1 MARHF
6 AAAAAA
12 VQRYYCGG
20 GCDGRDDGA
29 VQAMLQ
35 CQRVSDFLIAASYLS
50 IPLELLYFASCADL
64 APLKWLLLQLAAF
77 AVLGGATHLLAV
89 FSHAH
94 PHSSGLLL
102 ASTAAKLLAALV
114 SFATAISL
122 VALIPRL
129 IRAKLR
135 EAFLRAKARQLDRDL
150 GLIRRRV
157 EATSRLVR
165 MLTHRIRSSPLDA
178 HTILHT
184 TMLHLADAL
193 ELHSCAVWM
202 PGRDAA
208 DDLHLVHQLSLR
220 GKGPVRVVVGSQ
232 APISADDPDVVDVMA
247 SEAAKVLGPG
257 SVLATASSGELQPPG
272 AVAAIRIPM
281 LKVSNFDGRK
291 TPVASS
297 YAILVLALRSKA
309 SGSGSGEWG
318 GHDLEVV
325 QVIADQV
332 AVALSHAAV
341 LEEWQA
347 MSDRLAEQNRA
358 LLHAKHDAMMATEGI
373 NSIQSAMC
381 YGMRRPMY
389 SIIGLL
395 SMVRQAEDMRP
406 EQRLVADAIART
418 STLSLALMN
427 DVDTETLTVNR
438 VPFDLRSLMREA
450 MSVAGCLAS
459 CGGVGFSYQLENAL
473 PEWVVGDE
481 TRVFHLLL
489 QMAGDVLGQRRD
501 GAGRLSFSIK
511 SCSADEK
518 DSSTP
523 VWPDLSTG
531 CSVCVEFQVA
541 MERSTGC
548 SQTPSGPA
556 SSQINVCKKIVQVGR
571 VLTWHTKSKI
581 AQLPVVVNPSFLSF
595 LQMMNGT
602 VWSAS
607 DGESITLILHFQLQ
621 QSGMCR
627 RTSSSIPHFNGLR
640 ILLADGDAMSR
651 AVTQKLLEELGC
663 QVISASSGAHCL
675 ALLGSAG
682 SSFQLLLLD
691 LDMDAFEVALRI
703 RGLKNRRWLLI
714 VAALAVTVD
723 DGIREMCRNSGINGL
738 IQKPLTLT
746 ALGAQL
752 HRVLG
757 N

>member
-89 FSHAH
+89 FAHAH

-129 IRAKLR
+129 IRTKLR

-281 LKVSNFDGRK
+281 LKVSNFDGKK

-381 YGMRRPMY
+381 DGMRRPMY

-406 EQRLVADAIART
+406 QQRLVADAIART

-556 SSQINVCKKIVQVGR
+556 SSQINMCKKIV
-571 VLTWHTKSKI
+571 
-581 AQLPVVVNPSFLSF
+581 
-595 LQMMNGT
+595 QMMNGT

-723 DGIREMCRNSGINGL
+723 DGIREMGRNSGINGL

-752 HRVLG
+752 HRVLR

>member
-6 AAAAAA
+6 AAAGAGAGA

-20 GCDGRDDGA
+20 ACDGRDDGA

-89 FSHAH
+89 FSLAH

-114 SFATAISL
+114 SFATAVSL

-157 EATSRLVR
+157 EATSRVVR

-178 HTILHT
+178 HSILHT

-202 PGRDAA
+202 PGRDAG

-220 GKGPVRVVVGSQ
+220 GKGPVRVVLGSQ
-232 APISADDPDVVDVMA
+232 APISPGDPDVIDVMA
-247 SEAAKVLGPG
+247 SEAAKVLRPG
-257 SVLATASSGELQPPG
+257 SELATASSGELQPPG

-281 LKVSNFDGRK
+281 LEVSNFDGGK

-309 SGSGSGEWG
+309 SGSGSREWS

-358 LLHAKHDAMMATEGI
+358 LLHAKQDAMMATEGI

-381 YGMRRPMY
+381 DGMRRPMY

-438 VPFDLRSLMREA
+438 MPFDLRSLMREA

-459 CGGVGFSYQLENAL
+459 CGGAGFSYQLENAL

-481 TRVFHLLL
+481 TRVFHHLL

-511 SCSADEK
+511 SCSADQK
-518 DSSTP
+518 DCIP
-523 VWPDLSTG
+523 VCPNLSAG
-531 CSVCVEFQVA
+531 CSICVEFQVA

-548 SQTPSGPA
+548 SQPPSSPA
-556 SSQINVCKKIVQVGR
+556 SSQINMCKKIVQ
-571 VLTWHTKSKI
+571 
-581 AQLPVVVNPSFLSF
+581 
-595 LQMMNGT
+595 MMNGT
-602 VWSAS
+602 MRSAS

-621 QSGMCR
+621 QSRVCR

-640 ILLADGDAMSR
+640 ILLTDGDGMSR
-651 AVTQKLLEELGC
+651 AVTQKLLEQLGC
-663 QVISASSGAHCL
+663 QVISVSSGAHCL

-691 LDMDAFEVALRI
+691 LDMDAFEVALQI

-723 DGIREMCRNSGINGL
+723 DNIREMCRHSGINGL

-752 HRVLG
+752 HRVLR